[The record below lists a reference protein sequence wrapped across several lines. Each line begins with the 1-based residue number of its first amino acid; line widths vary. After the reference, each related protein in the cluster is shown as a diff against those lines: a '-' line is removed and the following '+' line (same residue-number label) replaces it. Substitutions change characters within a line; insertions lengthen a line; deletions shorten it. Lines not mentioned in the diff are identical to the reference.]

1 MNGQI
6 MAKLTKQ
13 DETTIKLREV
23 MHDKLKVIHNRT
35 DEILEQVKITNGR
48 VSKLESWK
56 DQLMGGIKVMSVI
69 AIVLAFLFKMGWIV
83 LQ

>member
-1 MNGQI
+1 

-13 DETTIKLREV
+13 EEATMRLREV

-35 DEILEQVKITNGR
+35 DEILGQVKITNGR

-69 AIVLAFLFKMGWIV
+69 ALVLAFLFKMGWIV

>member
-1 MNGQI
+1 

-13 DETTIKLREV
+13 EESTIRLREV

-35 DEILEQVKITNGR
+35 DEILGQVKITNGR

-69 AIVLAFLFKMGWIV
+69 ALVLAFLFKMGWIV

>member
-1 MNGQI
+1 
-6 MAKLTKQ
+6 MAKSIKQ
-13 DETTIKLREV
+13 DEATIKLREV

-48 VSKLESWK
+48 VSTLESWK
-56 DQLMGGIKVMSVI
+56 DQMMGGLKVSSVI
-69 AIVLAFLFKMGWIV
+69 ALLLAFLFKMGWIS

>member
-1 MNGQI
+1 

-13 DETTIKLREV
+13 DEATIRLREV

-35 DEILEQVKITNGR
+35 DEILGQVKITNGR

-69 AIVLAFLFKMGWIV
+69 ALVLAFLFKMGWIV

>member
-1 MNGQI
+1 

>member
-1 MNGQI
+1 

-23 MHDKLKVIHNRT
+23 MHDKLKVIYNRT
-35 DEILEQVKITNGR
+35 DEILGQVKITNSR

-56 DQLMGGIKVMSVI
+56 DQMMGGLKVSSVI
-69 AIVLAFLFKMGWIV
+69 ALLLAFLFKMGWV
-83 LQ
+83 GLQ

>member
-1 MNGQI
+1 

-23 MHDKLKVIHNRT
+23 MHDKLKVIYNRT
-35 DEILEQVKITNGR
+35 DEILGQVKITNSR

-56 DQLMGGIKVMSVI
+56 DQMMGGLKVSSVI
-69 AIVLAFLFKMGWIV
+69 AVLLAFLFKMGWV
-83 LQ
+83 GLQ

>member
-1 MNGQI
+1 
-6 MAKLTKQ
+6 MAKLTRQ
-13 DETTIKLREV
+13 DETTIRLREV

-56 DQLMGGIKVMSVI
+56 DQLMGGLKVSSVI
-69 AIVLAFLFKMGWIV
+69 AVLLAFLFKMGWV
-83 LQ
+83 GLQ

>member
-1 MNGQI
+1 

-13 DETTIKLREV
+13 DEATIRLREV

>member
-1 MNGQI
+1 
-6 MAKLTKQ
+6 MAKISKQ
-13 DETTIKLREV
+13 EEVTIKLREV
-23 MHDKLKVIHNRT
+23 MHDKLKAIHNRV

>member
-1 MNGQI
+1 MR
-6 MAKLTKQ
+6 
-13 DETTIKLREV
+13 LREV

-35 DEILEQVKITNGR
+35 DEILGQVKITNGR

-69 AIVLAFLFKMGWIV
+69 AIVLAFLFKMGWIIFS
-83 LQ
+83 

>member
-1 MNGQI
+1 

-56 DQLMGGIKVMSVI
+56 DQLMGGLKVSSVI
-69 AIVLAFLFKMGWIV
+69 AVLLAFLFKMGWV
-83 LQ
+83 GLQ

>member
-1 MNGQI
+1 

-35 DEILEQVKITNGR
+35 DEILGQVKITNSR

-56 DQLMGGIKVMSVI
+56 DQMMGGLKVSSVI
-69 AIVLAFLFKMGWIV
+69 AVLLAFLFKMGWV
-83 LQ
+83 GLQ